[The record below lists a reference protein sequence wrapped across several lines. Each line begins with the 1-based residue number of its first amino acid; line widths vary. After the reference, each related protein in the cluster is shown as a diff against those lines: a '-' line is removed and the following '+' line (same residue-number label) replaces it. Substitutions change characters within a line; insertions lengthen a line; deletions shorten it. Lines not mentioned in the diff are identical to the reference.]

1 MTALL
6 RRPRLSA
13 PARPDISCTYQ
24 WEPFDRL
31 LPELRPL
38 LRLAA
43 DEMDD
48 FKDRLPLDPDWG
60 RYLGLFRS
68 GIVQVW
74 TARAASG
81 VLVGF
86 AILFVLP
93 NLHYRTVHCA
103 RTDLFWL
110 SPAWRSGWIGVK
122 LFATLIRELRE
133 RDVKVFEASI
143 KMHWQHARM
152 SRLFAR
158 LGFKPSET
166 VQAIWLGD

>member
-6 RRPRLSA
+6 RRPRPSA
-13 PARPDISCTYQ
+13 PAQLDCTYQ
-24 WEPFDRL
+24 WEPFDLL

-68 GIVQVW
+68 GIVKVW
-74 TARAASG
+74 TARSG
-81 VLVGF
+81 SSGLLVGF
-86 AILFVLP
+86 AILFILR
-93 NLHYRTVHCA
+93 NLHYQTVRCA

-133 RDVKVFEASI
+133 TDVKVFEASI